1 MMKVIIVDDERIAR
15 EGLRDLVDWNELGLE
30 VTYCAA
36 NGEAALAW
44 MEQHGADIVITDIKM
59 PKMDGLELLAKMSE
73 RGIAATTIIL
83 SGFNDFKYAQKA
95 IQYGVLHY
103 LLKPVHMEE
112 LLEVLG
118 RAVEERQKG
127 RTVFTI
133 SPEEYARFRSS
144 HQSQAD
150 ELMQQMTRCVCQ
162 GATDAVKDYCAQLR
176 TLMEQG
182 GYSLAMFKKYVFS
195 AVYQLMQSVGQ
206 KLDVEISYLEDV
218 DGLAMLSVASAWEE
232 AQRQMCQCAENISE
246 YAAAINKS
254 QKSRVIEQMLTL
266 LQHRYADHNLS
277 LNTVADEMGMTP
289 NYLSSL
295 FKGQTGQN
303 FSSYVEQLR
312 IEKAC
317 IMLKN
322 AQYKVYE
329 VADAVGYADARHFA
343 KVFKAAMGK
352 TPLEYRNQSR
362 RN

>member
-15 EGLRDLVDWNELGLE
+15 EGLRDLVDWNALGLE
-30 VTYCAA
+30 VACCAA
-36 NGEAALAW
+36 NGEAALEW
-44 MEQHGADIVITDIKM
+44 MEQHGTDIVITDIKM

-112 LLEVLG
+112 LQGVLQ

-127 RTVFTI
+127 RTGFAI
-133 SPEEYARFRSS
+133 APEEYARFRSS
-144 HQSQAD
+144 HQGQAD
-150 ELMQQMTRCVCQ
+150 ELMQQLTRSVCQ
-162 GATDAVKDYCAQLR
+162 GATHAVEGYCSQLKQ
-176 TLMEQG
+176 LMDQG
-182 GYSLAMFKKYVFS
+182 GYSLAMFKKYAFS
-195 AVYQLMQSVGQ
+195 ALYQLMQSVGQ
-206 KLDVEISYLEDV
+206 KLDIEISYLEDV
-218 DGLAMLSVASAWEE
+218 DRLALLSVASTGEE
-232 AQRQMCQCAENISE
+232 AQRQMCQCAETISE
-246 YAAAINKS
+246 YLAAVDKS

-303 FSSYVEQLR
+303 FSAYLEQLR

-317 IMLKN
+317 MLLKK

-329 VADAVGYADARHFA
+329 VADAVGYRDARHFA
-343 KVFKAAMGK
+343 KVFKASTGK
-352 TPLEYRNQSR
+352 TPLEYRNQIR
-362 RN
+362 R